1 MADKKFDGVI
11 EAVRYAD
18 DGHAEFVRVY
28 ERRGAVF
35 SDVILLSRQELVA
48 RLKRGRRYVTGRRLP
63 YLGATF
69 ETGPRVRLAR
79 SDHHE
84 ILTTG
89 SMAGEGDRLEGVP
102 LV

>member
-1 MADKKFDGVI
+1 MAVKKFDGVI

-18 DGHAEFVRVY
+18 GEHAEFVRAY

-35 SDVILLSRQELVA
+35 SDVILLSRQELIA
-48 RLKRGRRYVTGRRLP
+48 RLKRGRRYVAGRRVP

-69 ETGPRVRLAR
+69 ETGPQVRLAR
-79 SDHHE
+79 TDQRE
-84 ILTTG
+84 VLTTG
-89 SMAGEGDRLEGVP
+89 SQAGEGDRLEGVP